1 MKKKLISLC
10 FALLSLQTWASNDF
24 PVTQGTIDPPP
35 ETAPIDSFLPLATF
49 FAVVIAA
56 FYFNRRNKNLL
67 NNK

>member
-10 FALLSLQTWASNDF
+10 FALLSLQTWASTDF

-35 ETAPIDSFLPLATF
+35 ETAPIDSFLPLAMF
-49 FAVVIAA
+49 IAIVMVGY
-56 FYFNRRNKNLL
+56 YFNKKNLL

>member
-35 ETAPIDSFLPLATF
+35 ETAPIDSFLPLAMF
-49 FAVVIAA
+49 IAIVMVGY
-56 FYFNRRNKNLL
+56 YFNKKKLL